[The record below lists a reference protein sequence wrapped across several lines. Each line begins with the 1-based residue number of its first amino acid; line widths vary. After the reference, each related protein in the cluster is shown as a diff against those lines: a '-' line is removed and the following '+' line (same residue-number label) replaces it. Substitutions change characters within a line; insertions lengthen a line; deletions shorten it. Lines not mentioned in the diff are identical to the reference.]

1 MESTISR
8 MAKRLGATSVEAIG
22 HDARF
27 AVVGAAGDRLTV
39 SLEGQQQRFMAVLI
53 DAQGVTRASIDVAP
67 VNRVIEDETVDGRV
81 TLVVRRLA
89 IQIDTQPSLA
99 IELSTVEEG

>member
-39 SLEGQQQRFMAVLI
+39 SLEGQQQRFMAVLH
-53 DAQGVTRASIDVAP
+53 DAQGVVRTSIDVAP
-67 VNRVIEDETVDGRV
+67 VNRVVEDETVEGRV
-81 TLVVRRLA
+81 TLIVRRLA

>member
-67 VNRVIEDETVDGRV
+67 VNRVIEDESVDGRV
-81 TLVVRRLA
+81 TLIVRRLA

>member
-53 DAQGVTRASIDVAP
+53 DAQGVTRTSVDVAP
-67 VNRVIEDETVDGRV
+67 VNRVIEDDSVDGRV

-99 IELSTVEEG
+99 IEISTIEEG

>member
-1 MESTISR
+1 MESTIAR
-8 MAKRLGATSVEAIG
+8 MAKRLGATSVEAMG

-39 SLEGQQQRFMAVLI
+39 SVEGQQQRFMAVLL
-53 DAQGVTRASIDVAP
+53 DAQGVIRTSIDVAP
-67 VNRVIEDETVDGRV
+67 VNRVIEDESVAGRV
-81 TLVVRRLA
+81 TVMVRRMA

-99 IELSTVEEG
+99 IEVNTVEDA

>member
-53 DAQGVTRASIDVAP
+53 DAQGVTRTSVDVAP
-67 VNRVIEDETVDGRV
+67 VNRVIEDESVDGRV

-99 IELSTVEEG
+99 IEINTIEEG

>member
-53 DAQGVTRASIDVAP
+53 DAQGVTRASVDVAP

-81 TLVVRRLA
+81 TLIVRRLA

>member
-53 DAQGVTRASIDVAP
+53 DAQGVTRTSVDVAP
-67 VNRVIEDETVDGRV
+67 VNRVIEDESVDGRV

-99 IELSTVEEG
+99 IEISTIEEG

>member
-53 DAQGVTRASIDVAP
+53 DAQGVTRASVDVAP
-67 VNRVIEDETVDGRV
+67 VNRVIEDESVDGRV
-81 TLVVRRLA
+81 TLLVRRLA

-99 IELSTVEEG
+99 IELSTVEDG